1 MKLMASGKS
10 VGLWIVLVLAALTT
24 LAALACTQEVVKEV
38 PVTEVV
44 TQEVVREVPVEKI
57 VEVEKETVR
66 TIEVEK
72 PVEVIKEVVKEVRV
86 PGETVVVEKE
96 VVREVT
102 VPGETVVVEKEVVRE
117 VTVPGET
124 VVVEK
129 EVVKTVEVE
138 RKLSPTLQREADR
151 YGGDLKIV
159 SSGGFGTLDSD
170 FSGAY
175 TSAACCMHLHESYFK
190 YDEDFV
196 SRPELVDTWQI
207 SPDGKTYTFSFLK
220 HDFHNTKHFTSR
232 PVVADD
238 IIESTIRWTKKHSGG
253 KALRQFGYGFDVIDP
268 EAIPVAGKDIVKL
281 DDYTVRF
288 NLNNAFAP
296 LLQHIGA
303 VRGAMQ
309 IWPQE
314 IAALTPNEDV
324 GEKNIVGSGPYKL
337 FEWSPGFRV
346 IHERHETYVPRNEP
360 HSNFAGAQVPYVDR
374 LIILEVPDSE
384 TKIAGL
390 RTGEWDIIDQAPGD
404 FLQVLLDDPNIEI
417 NYNVPGSMSNILFNH
432 RSPIMSNLKIRQA
445 VQAAIDAEEM
455 MSTFGPKGTWSLCA
469 AMFHCETPL
478 ARTIDDGLYN
488 QGDIERGKQLL
499 AESGYAGEE
508 VIMLNPTDLP
518 ILTPLGFVLKPTLEA
533 IGLNVTAPTIDWST
547 EIGVLFGGESGVDK
561 WDIASMGFGFYGL
574 HDPITDGPY
583 DPNGG
588 FSWYGNEKLGELRV
602 RWANSLDPEERD
614 QIVDEMQLEKYRDVP
629 FVILG
634 MHHALHPYRTYV
646 KNFGPMRAMPH
657 HTNVWIE
664 K

>member
-1 MKLMASGKS
+1 MNSKIAFLLGAVVVVFAM
-10 VGLWIVLVLAALTT
+10 
-24 LAALACTQEVVKEV
+24 ACTKEVVKEV
-38 PVTEVV
+38 PVDRVV
-44 TQEVVREVPVEKI
+44 TREVIKEVPVEKI
-57 VEVEKETVR
+57 VEVEKTV
-66 TIEVEK
+66 TKIIEVEK
-72 PVEVIKEVVKEVRV
+72 PVTVIKEVVRRVEVPGETVVLEKEVIKTVQVPGETVVVEKEVIKTVEKEVIKTVEV

-96 VVREVT
+96 VV
-102 VPGETVVVEKEVVRE
+102 VVR
-117 VTVPGET
+117 TVK
-124 VVVEK
+124 VEA
-129 EVVKTVEVE
+129 T
-138 RKLSPTLQREADR
+138 LSPSLQREADR
-151 YGGDLKIV
+151 YGGDLRVV

-190 YDEDFV
+190 YDEDFI

-207 SPDGKTYTFSFLK
+207 SPDGKTYTFTFLK
-220 HDFHNTKHFTSR
+220 HDFHNTEHFESR

-253 KALRQFGYGFDVIDP
+253 KALKQFGFGDVD
-268 EAIPVAGKDIVKL
+268 ADPVAGTDIVRL

-288 NLNNAFAP
+288 TLANSFNP
-296 LLQHIGA
+296 LIAHMGA

-314 IAALTPNEDV
+314 IAALSPNEDV
-324 GEKNIVGSGPYKL
+324 GEKNIVGSGPYQL
-337 FEWSPGFRV
+337 AQWDPGFRV
-346 IHERHETYVPRNEP
+346 IHERNENYVPRNEP
-360 HSNFAGAQVPYVDR
+360 HSNFAGAQIPYMDR
-374 LIILEVPDSE
+374 IIILEVPDNE

-390 RTGEWDIIDQAPGD
+390 RTAEWDIIDTAPAD
-404 FLQVLLDDPNIEI
+404 FLNVLLDDPNINV
-417 NYNVPGSMSNILFNH
+417 NYNVPGSMSNVLFNH
-432 RSPIMSNLKIRQA
+432 RSSVMSNLKIRQA
-445 VQAAIDAEEM
+445 IQAAINAEDM
-455 MSTFGPKGTWSLCA
+455 MASFGPKGTWSLCA

-488 QGDIERGKQLL
+488 QGNMARAKELL

-518 ILTPLGFVLKPTLEA
+518 ILTPMGFVLKPLLDEL
-533 IGLNVTAPTIDWST
+533 GLNVKAPTIDWSS
-547 EIGVLFGGESGVDK
+547 EIGILFGGEDFIDK
-561 WDIASMGFGFYGL
+561 WDIATMGFGFYGL

-588 FSWYGNEKLGELRV
+588 FSWYGNEKLGELRI
-602 RWANSLDPEERD
+602 RWANTLDPEERD

-634 MHHALHPYRTYV
+634 MYHALHPYRTYV

-657 HTNVWIE
+657 QTNVWIDR
-664 K
+664 